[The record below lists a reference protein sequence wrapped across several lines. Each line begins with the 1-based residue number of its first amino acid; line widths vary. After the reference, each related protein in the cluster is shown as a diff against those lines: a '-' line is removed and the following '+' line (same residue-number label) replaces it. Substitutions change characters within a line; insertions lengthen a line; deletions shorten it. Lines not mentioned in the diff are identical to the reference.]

1 MGKGAGTKGYM
12 KNLSTGG
19 IKKFIYNP
27 STFETTRGMDYA
39 EISAPGSSY
48 PHFQYS
54 RGGNKSI
61 RVDLFLRDKAWQG
74 ETKSYIDFIEGLTP
88 KEDSTSKFKKPPLVL
103 FAFGSFVEKCIV
115 VSVGV
120 KYEDFD
126 SSLNPTQATVS
137 LELVVVK

>member
-1 MGKGAGTKGYM
+1 MGRGAGTKGYI
-12 KNLSTGG
+12 KNLSTGT

-27 STFETTRGMDYA
+27 STFETARSMDYA

-54 RGGNKSI
+54 KGGNKGI
-61 RVDLFLRDKAWQG
+61 KLELFLRDKDWSG
-74 ETKSYIDFIEGLTP
+74 ETKSYINFIEGLTP

-115 VSVGV
+115 VNVGI

-126 SSLNPTQATVS
+126 SSLNPTQASVS